1 MKSSRARDGRVR
13 PQVPSPTPSLRL
25 RVVRSVGPV
34 LVLAALALV
43 YGIYLRVSLASLDRE
58 AAGAW
63 TTLQT
68 LLKERGDLALEF
80 VAVARDL
87 ARKEQTSAHDA
98 DADADANAP
107 EKNAGE
113 PTVDQ
118 VLDVVAKTSERLRD
132 APTPT
137 LGANA
142 EVALGAALGNLF
154 YAVKDMPALRAD
166 ENYQRLLN
174 ELAKSESAITDARSR
189 YNGIVMKEN
198 ASIVKFPG
206 KLVAPLVKL
215 DPREYFNAIGDG
227 DAQTNPVLQFDAAPT
242 TK

>member
-1 MKSSRARDGRVR
+1 MKSLRARDGRVR

-87 ARKEQTSAHDA
+87 ARKEPTSAPDA
-98 DADADANAP
+98 AATAP

-142 EVALGAALGNLF
+142 EVALGAALGNFF
-154 YAVKDMPALRAD
+154 YAVKDMSALRAD